1 MKKKTISLH
10 CCVTL
15 PLIFILIIF
24 KEIVLVFYTVHVRVW
39 CLSAVRP
46 NFPQVSL
53 NSGGKIYTSH
63 SLNHIYLVSSS
74 PCFLGLHQI
83 FYSRCPL
90 TDLVKLKK
98 SQQEFKTQFYGLC
111 LCLAELN
118 IWIQQMNE
126 NIYLRRRRNKR
137 NRNYVRH
144 KLFICFKTY
153 LERKAAVSCL

>member
-1 MKKKTISLH
+1 MS
-10 CCVTL
+10 
-15 PLIFILIIF
+15 
-24 KEIVLVFYTVHVRVW
+24 
-39 CLSAVRP
+39 
-46 NFPQVSL
+46 
-53 NSGGKIYTSH
+53 
-63 SLNHIYLVSSS
+63 
-74 PCFLGLHQI
+74 
-83 FYSRCPL
+83 
-90 TDLVKLKK
+90 
-98 SQQEFKTQFYGLC
+98 LC